1 VLLIKGGSLLAAIK
15 IWLGVMMLEKIWQ
28 EYRSSVRAFLCS
40 KVSNA
45 ADVDDLL
52 QDILLKTHQNLGNIR
67 AEESIKSWLFQIA
80 NHTIIDFYRRN
91 GRLNELKQKVL
102 SEDELGHDEHDV
114 DITRQLSHCITPFIQ
129 ALSQDNTELLTA
141 IDINNES
148 QKTYAEVRGISYST
162 IKSRVQKARKELRV
176 LFEGCCRLT
185 LDAQG
190 NLMDYDPVG
199 NQCQGC

>member
-1 VLLIKGGSLLAAIK
+1 MLLIKGGSLMAAIK
-15 IWLGVMMLEKIWQ
+15 IWLGNMMLEKIWQ
-28 EYRSSVRAFLCS
+28 EYRSSVRAFLYS

-91 GRLNELKQKVL
+91 GRLNELKKKVL
-102 SEDELGHDEHDV
+102 SEDDLGYDEHDV

-129 ALSQDNTELLTA
+129 ALSQDNAELLTA

-190 NLMDYDPVG
+190 NLMDYDPAA